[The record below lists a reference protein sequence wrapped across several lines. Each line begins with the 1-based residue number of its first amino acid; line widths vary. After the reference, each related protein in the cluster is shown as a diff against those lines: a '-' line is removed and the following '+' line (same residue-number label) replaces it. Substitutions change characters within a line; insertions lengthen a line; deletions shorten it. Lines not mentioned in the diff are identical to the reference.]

1 MSYGFDTSDE
11 AIKLPAKT
19 KKSVAK
25 PASIAEAAEA
35 GKVLGFV
42 QRDGQSGRKSGP
54 KRTEP
59 QGKVTLTG
67 PQRVIS
73 RLQRYCDAQGGTA
86 YWRALEQLLDD
97 AEFETNK

>member
-1 MSYGFDTSDE
+1 MSYGFDTNEE
-11 AIKLPAKT
+11 AIKLPVKT
-19 KKSVAK
+19 KKLVAK

-42 QRDGQSGRKSGP
+42 QRDGQIGRKSGP

-73 RLQRYCDAQGGTA
+73 RLQRYCDEQGGVA
-86 YWRALEQLLDD
+86 YWKALEQLMDD
-97 AEFETNK
+97 AGFETD